1 MTGEYAAQFE
11 SNEKVLF
18 LLNKHTGLAPYSH
31 EFVIGGIDPQLLS
44 GFVTAMGSFLA
55 EVAGSEETG
64 WKTVYGSDTTFIVEV
79 NDWVVGVLAVSRET
93 TELRSRVRRVVRD
106 FKQSFEVLKE
116 SEGIDG
122 GLFVEFDQF
131 VMKTF
136 TFDKV
141 APQSVVMRRSDWEGA
156 LDRLERPGP
165 QTLARD
171 LVPKLE
177 TAMTVSELVESHSLS
192 LKEVRDSISEA
203 CWHNAVHVNY
213 IPAERDIL
221 EISERALSTMLDSI
235 NPLGLSTM
243 TITVVGRLDG
253 RTTLE
258 PITGDLNQDDK
269 NMVLE
274 ELGDLI
280 LSGHIHRISME
291 RESVLVNECILTRFA
306 KACSEVLDA
315 EQIQHT
321 AKRIL
326 ALGIA
331 KHPWL
336 SRVRVHDDLSL
347 QSVLDEAMT
356 PRDFDLLAEALEQFL
371 NDLVDTLSEEME
383 RSDVIDLLKYAR
395 WSCQEDWIP
404 GLTEAVL

>member
-1 MTGEYAAQFE
+1 M
-11 SNEKVLF
+11 LF
-18 LLNKHTGLAPYSH
+18 VLNKHTGLSPYSH

-79 NDWVVGVLAVSRET
+79 NDWVVGVLAVARET
-93 TELRSRVRRVVRD
+93 TELRSRLRRVVRE

-116 SEGIDG
+116 SDGIDG
-122 GLFVEFDQF
+122 GLFAEFDQY

-136 TFDKV
+136 TLDRV
-141 APQSVVMRRSDWEGA
+141 APQSLVMRRNDWEGA
-156 LDRLERPGP
+156 LDRMESSGN

-171 LVPKLE
+171 LVSKLE
-177 TAMTVSELVESHSLS
+177 TSITVSNLTEEYSLS

-203 CWHNAVHVNY
+203 CWYNAVHVKY
-213 IPAERDIL
+213 VPTERDIL
-221 EISERALSTMLDSI
+221 EISERALSTLLDPV
-235 NPLGLSTM
+235 NPLGLSTV
-243 TITVVGRLDG
+243 TIAVVGRLDG

-258 PITGDLNQDDK
+258 PITSELDQEERER
-269 NMVLE
+269 VLK

-280 LSGHIHRISME
+280 LSGHVHRISME

-306 KACSEVLDA
+306 RACSEVLGA
-315 EQIQHT
+315 EHMQHT
-321 AKRIL
+321 ARRIL
-326 ALGIA
+326 TSGIA
-331 KHPWL
+331 KYPWL
-336 SRVRVHDDLSL
+336 SRVRVHVDLSL
-347 QSVLDEAMT
+347 QSVLDESMT

-371 NDLVDTLSEEME
+371 NDLVETLSMEME
-383 RSDVIDLLKYAR
+383 RNDVIDLLKYAR

>member
-1 MTGEYAAQFE
+1 M
-11 SNEKVLF
+11 LF

-79 NDWVVGVLAVSRET
+79 NEWVVGVLAVSRET
-93 TELRSRVRRVVRD
+93 TELRSRVRRVVRE

-116 SEGIDG
+116 SDGIDG
-122 GLFVEFDQF
+122 GLFAEFDQF

-136 TFDKV
+136 TFDRV
-141 APQSVVMRRSDWEGA
+141 APQSLVMRRTDWEGT
-156 LDRLERPGP
+156 LDRLESPGS
-165 QTLARD
+165 QSLARG

-177 TAMTVSELVESHSLS
+177 TSMTVSELVKKHSLS
-192 LKEVRDSISEA
+192 LKEVRDSISDA
-203 CWHNAVHVNY
+203 CWHNTVYVKY
-213 IPAERDIL
+213 IPTERDIL
-221 EISERALSTMLDSI
+221 EISERALSTMLDNL

-253 RTTLE
+253 RSTLE
-258 PITGDLNQDDK
+258 PIIGELKQDDK
-269 NMVLE
+269 ERVLE
-274 ELGDLI
+274 ELGDLL
-280 LSGHIHRISME
+280 LSGHVHRISME
-291 RESVLVNECILTRFA
+291 RESVLVNECILTRFVL
-306 KACSEVLDA
+306 ACAEVLGA
-315 EQIQHT
+315 EQLKDT
-321 AKRIL
+321 AGAIL
-326 ALGIA
+326 SPGIA

-336 SRVRVHDDLSL
+336 SRVRVLDDLSL
-347 QSVLDEAMT
+347 QSVLDETMT
-356 PRDFDLLAEALEQFL
+356 PRDFDLLAEALEHFL
-371 NDLVDTLSEEME
+371 NDLVDALSKEME
-383 RSDVIDLLKYAR
+383 RSDVKDLLKYAR

>member
-1 MTGEYAAQFE
+1 
-11 SNEKVLF
+11 VLF
-18 LLNKHTGLAPYSH
+18 VLNKHTGLSPYSH

-79 NDWVVGVLAVSRET
+79 NDWVVGVLAVARET
-93 TELRSRVRRVVRD
+93 TELRSRLRRVVRE
-106 FKQSFEVLKE
+106 FKQSFEVLKD
-116 SEGIDG
+116 SDGIDG
-122 GLFVEFDQF
+122 GLFNEFDQY
-131 VMKTF
+131 VMKAF
-136 TFDKV
+136 TLDKV
-141 APQSVVMRRSDWEGA
+141 APQSLVMRRNDWEDT
-156 LDRLERPGP
+156 LDRMTRPGP
-165 QTLARD
+165 QALARD

-177 TAMTVSELVESHSLS
+177 SSITISQLVETQSSS

-203 CWHNAVHVNY
+203 CWHNAVHVKY
-213 IPAERDIL
+213 IPTERDIL
-221 EISERALSTMLDSI
+221 EISERALSTMLDSL
-235 NPLGLSTM
+235 NPLGLSTL
-243 TITVVGRLDG
+243 TIAVVGRLDG

-258 PITGDLNQDDK
+258 PIIGDSVQDERERI
-269 NMVLE
+269 LE

-280 LSGHIHRISME
+280 LSGHVHKISME

-306 KACSEVLDA
+306 EACSEVLGS
-315 EQIQHT
+315 EQIQKT
-321 AKRIL
+321 ASAIL
-326 ALGIA
+326 ASGIA

-336 SRVRVHDDLSL
+336 SRVRVHDDPSL

-371 NDLVDTLSEEME
+371 NDLVDALSKEME